1 MGLNVGKI
9 KNIFSHSQDF
19 EQGLGKIRKGAGTF
33 VVALDGSGDFS
44 DIQEAINALPST
56 GGNIFIK
63 EGTYI
68 IKDRIR
74 INKGNIKL
82 EGTNDGTIIK
92 TTGGAGFVIY
102 ITADNNKISNLKVIN
117 QYDNQTAI
125 GSNAGRTN
133 LSIENCH
140 IEGTKASFLNTAG
153 ISLSGSNSRITN
165 CFIKDCSGNGIEILS
180 MNNGIISNCT
190 MDGNY
195 TGIFTDGTTNC
206 AIIGN
211 TCKNCN
217 TSGILLGDDNEKSDN
232 NAIVGNVCS
241 SNVNGIRVF
250 GDCDKNI
257 ISSNQCNSNS
267 GRGIWIEAT
276 GARIPDKNIITGNIC
291 LNNTIAAIT
300 DEGTDTHPNGASG
313 TNNLALDDLNI
324 IA

>member
-1 MGLNVGKI
+1 MGLNVGGI
-9 KNIFSHSQDF
+9 KNIFPHSRDF
-19 EQGLGKIRKGAGTF
+19 DQGLGKIRKGAGTF

-44 DIQEAINALPST
+44 DIQEAIDALPST
-56 GGNIFIK
+56 GGEVFIK

-68 IKDRIR
+68 TGIILM
-74 INKGNIKL
+74 NKKNVHLK
-82 EGTNDGTIIK
+82 GTGDGTIIK
-92 TTGGAGFVIY
+92 TVGAQGI
-102 ITADNNKISNLKVIN
+102 ILTENDNKISNFKIIIQN
-117 QYDNQTAI
+117 NNHESIMSSGT
-125 GSNAGRTN
+125 TN
-133 LSIENCH
+133 NILIENIH
-140 IEGTKASFLNTAG
+140 IKGESASFLNTIG
-153 ISLSGSNSRITN
+153 ISLQGNNSRILN
-165 CFIKDCSGNGIEILS
+165 CIVEDCSGNGIEILS

-190 MDGNY
+190 MDGND
-195 TGIFTDGTTNC
+195 TGIFTDGATNC